1 MNDTEL
7 RAQVESIVD
16 PELGRSLGELRMV
29 RSVESV
35 DGAPRVTI
43 ELPTTAYP
51 HPERFEELVSEAAG
65 PDVQL
70 TLERTVRGSNS
81 GGTIGLKIA
90 NVICFGSGKGGVGK
104 STVAAGLA
112 FALKDSGARVG
123 LMDADVYG
131 PSVPHLL
138 GAKGEPSVMELAGP
152 DGQPVQR
159 IQPLEVD
166 GLRLMSMGFHIEEDQ
181 AVIWRGPLLH
191 RTLTQFLQATDWGE
205 LDYLII
211 DMPPGS
217 RRSCRVRA
225 DALGRWAFHCHLL
238 YHMHA
243 GMMQVVTVRPRG
255 GDQA

>member
-51 HPERFEELVSEAAG
+51 HPERFEELVSEVAG

-90 NVICFGSGKGGVGK
+90 NVICVGSGKGTDTK
-104 STVAAGLA
+104 SDKTNLTVPFGGEVYLLLLLAAYGIY
-112 FALKDSGARVG
+112 AL
-123 LMDADVYG
+123 
-131 PSVPHLL
+131 
-138 GAKGEPSVMELAGP
+138 
-152 DGQPVQR
+152 
-159 IQPLEVD
+159 
-166 GLRLMSMGFHIEEDQ
+166 
-181 AVIWRGPLLH
+181 
-191 RTLTQFLQATDWGE
+191 
-205 LDYLII
+205 
-211 DMPPGS
+211 S
-217 RRSCRVRA
+217 RRR
-225 DALGRWAFHCHLL
+225 
-238 YHMHA
+238 
-243 GMMQVVTVRPRG
+243 Q
-255 GDQA
+255 